1 MLSVGMLS
9 VAMHLVG
16 AAVHPVVAAEME
28 HPVVDRVAE
37 VSVIHLPHDSVVSFE
52 AVCPRL

>member
-1 MLSVGMLS
+1 MLSVAMLS